1 MIVPCDHNGI
11 ITASKTVKSG
21 GIVVFPTD
29 TVYGIGCDPFNG
41 QAVRTIYRIKGR
53 EESKRLPVLGLSI
66 SEISKIVI
74 FDELSKK
81 FAAKFWPGPL
91 TLILGIKDEKI
102 AKSLGLDEKIAVR
115 IPSHPCTLKLLKEC
129 KLLVG
134 TSANIAGRP
143 SSADSH
149 EIIKE
154 LEGYDILL
162 DGGKIPNSVESTII
176 EVVGSKFRTIREG
189 KISEK
194 ELLALV

>member
-1 MIVPCDHNGI
+1 MIVPCDDNGI
-11 ITASKTVKSG
+11 IKASKTVKSG
-21 GIVVFPTD
+21 GVIVFPTD
-29 TVYGIGCDPFNG
+29 TVYGIGCDPFNS
-41 QAVRTIYRIKGR
+41 QAVRAIYRIKGR
-53 EESKRLPVLGLSI
+53 EESKRLPVLGFSI
-66 SEISKIVI
+66 SEISKIAI

-91 TLILGIKDEKI
+91 TLILGIKEEKI

-115 IPSHPCTLKLLKEC
+115 VPSHPCTLKLLKEC

-143 SSADSH
+143 SSADPH
-149 EIIKE
+149 EIINE

-176 EVVGSKFRTIREG
+176 EVVGSKFHTIREG